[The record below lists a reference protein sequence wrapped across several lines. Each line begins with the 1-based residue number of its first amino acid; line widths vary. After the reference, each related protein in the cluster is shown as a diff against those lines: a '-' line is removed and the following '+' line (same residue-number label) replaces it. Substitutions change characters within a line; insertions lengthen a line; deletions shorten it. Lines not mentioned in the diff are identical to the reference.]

1 MEYHY
6 VDSSDLRAVTTNGNN
21 LVIVFHSGSTYE
33 YVNAAKEYN
42 NLLAAPSKGKYF
54 HEHIKNNYTYQR
66 VS

>member
-6 VDSSDLRAVTTNGNN
+6 VNSSDLRAVAINGNN
-21 LVIVFHSGSTYE
+21 LVIAFHSGSTYE
-33 YVNAAKEYN
+33 YFNAAKECN

-66 VS
+66 VN